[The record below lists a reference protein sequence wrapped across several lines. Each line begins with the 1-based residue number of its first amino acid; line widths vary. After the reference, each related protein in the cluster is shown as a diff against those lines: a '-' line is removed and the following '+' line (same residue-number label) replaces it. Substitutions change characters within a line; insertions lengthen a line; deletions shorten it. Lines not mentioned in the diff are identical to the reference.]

1 MNILKKI
8 KATFRNYISLL
19 YFLPFLNKPFPK
31 KPFCSRPLASKETY
45 LRLHKEAIIN
55 VNKSIKE
62 YELISGYSISDDFIN
77 ELALYTQICIKKS
90 KLNFQHGRLLYSVI
104 SEYINK
110 KKQQNPGNN
119 KPIIVFET
127 GTARGFSSICMSKA
141 FSDNNAFGIIT
152 TIDCISHNEKM
163 FWNTISDWNGP
174 KTRQQLLSRW
184 EEELSRIIFM
194 QGWSESLSHIGF
206 NRINFAF
213 LDAQHTKKDVMREF
227 KYVSN
232 RQKKGDIVIFDDVTL
247 GIYDGVCEAIS
258 EIKLSYPYEVKIINS
273 DKSRGY
279 AIATKK

>member
-258 EIKLSYPYEVKIINS
+258 EIKLSHPYEVKIINS
-273 DKSRGY
+273 DNF
-279 AIATKK
+279 

>member
-8 KATFRNYISLL
+8 KLTFRNYISHL

-45 LRLHKEAIIN
+45 LRLHEEAITNIN
-55 VNKSIKE
+55 QSIKE

-110 KKQQNPGNN
+110 KKTQNSGNN

-127 GTARGFSSICMSKA
+127 GTAKGFSSICMSKA
-141 FSDNNAFGIIT
+141 FSDHNAFGIIT

-163 FWNTISDWNGP
+163 FWNSISDWTGP
-174 KTRQQLLSRW
+174 RTRQQLLSRW

-194 QGWSESLSHIGF
+194 QGWSESLSLIGF
-206 NRINFAF
+206 NRIHFAF
-213 LDAQHTKKDVMREF
+213 LDAQHTKKDVLREF
-227 KYVSN
+227 EYVSK
-232 RQKKGDIVIFDDVTL
+232 RQKRGDIVVFDDVTA
-247 GIYDGVCEAIS
+247 GVFDGVCEAIY
-258 EIKLSYPYEVKIINS
+258 EIKNNYSYKVLIIDS

-279 AIATKK
+279 AIATKQ